1 MQMSEWRE
9 QMSEWTSEW
18 RNTYVPITDLS
29 EPACALS
36 LSKYSGLSKQAGA
49 FTCDEDH
56 LMVKKIPVLTMPQ
69 KKTGRQRTYLK

>member
-1 MQMSEWRE
+1 MSERRE

-49 FTCDEDH
+49 FTCDEDY
-56 LMVKKIPVLTMPQ
+56 LMVKKIPVLRGLTRNRDFHATR
-69 KKTGRQRTYLK
+69 KG